1 VGGCEPLQIPT
12 LRRVAADNSAFGA
25 VTAIRRIAKRRA
37 AMLRFKF
44 AYLNGGELR
53 NLR

>member
-1 VGGCEPLQIPT
+1 MGGCEPLQIPT

-37 AMLRFKF
+37 AMFVPNSDLFK
-44 AYLNGGELR
+44 GW
-53 NLR
+53 